1 MPCVSFVIQEIK
13 EALIEERTDIMADP
27 VLQEACSRSV
37 SKHCDTVT
45 HGRGRSKF
53 V

>member
-1 MPCVSFVIQEIK
+1 MQEIK

-27 VLQEACSRSV
+27 VLHDACSRSV
-37 SKHCDTVT
+37 AKHCDHVK
-45 HGRGRSKF
+45 HGRGRGKF